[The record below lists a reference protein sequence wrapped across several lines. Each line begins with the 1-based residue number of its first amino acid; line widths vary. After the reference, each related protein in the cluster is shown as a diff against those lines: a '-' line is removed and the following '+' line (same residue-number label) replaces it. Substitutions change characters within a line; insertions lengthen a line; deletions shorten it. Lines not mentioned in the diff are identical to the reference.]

1 MTDFAEIRR
10 ATVEIEGPREGSLE
24 HRAALVLKVLAFINA
39 AGVVL
44 ALFPP
49 LTPVSTLLT
58 LAFNAMAAALAG
70 AYWLAAVGLDRR
82 RPWAVAAVRP
92 LLVLIAV
99 SGVYSVLVGLGEGKL
114 RIPFEVALAGWALLG
129 PADIK
134 PIARFERRSVV
145 LVAAAALLLVLLA
158 FGHRV
163 FGWGGL
169 LDVRETDLQG
179 SIALDCGAPADGPP
193 PTLTVS
199 YDWSWSKATPV
210 PSGIDIVVLGWT
222 GADAEGRPLY
232 IVGQIPENTS
242 GIQAGREGYPSG
254 PMAEQV
260 GAESEGRYRWAI
272 ALAEQQHK
280 AAHIEVEL
288 RLAREAP
295 PEHATLVVK
304 ATYVH
309 LGLWREDVSL
319 TCSW

>member
-1 MTDFAEIRR
+1 MTEFAEIRR
-10 ATVEIEGPREGSLE
+10 ATVEIEGPHAGSLE
-24 HRAALVLKVLAFINA
+24 HRAALVLKVLAFING

-58 LAFNAMAAALAG
+58 LAFNAAAAALAG
-70 AYWLAAVGLDRR
+70 AYLLAAIGLDRR
-82 RPWAVAAVRP
+82 RPWAVGAVRP
-92 LLVLIAV
+92 LLVLIALA
-99 SGVYSVLVGLGEGKL
+99 GVFSVLVGLSEGKL
-114 RIPFEVALAGWALLG
+114 RLPFEVALAGWALLG

-134 PIARFERRSVV
+134 PIARLAGRSVALIATV
-145 LVAAAALLLVLLA
+145 AALLALLA

-163 FGWGGL
+163 FGWGGM
-169 LDVRETDLQG
+169 LDVREGDLQG
-179 SIALDCGAPADGPP
+179 SIAVDCGDPADGPP

-222 GADAEGRPLY
+222 GPDAEGRPLY
-232 IVGQIPENTS
+232 IVGQIPENTP

-254 PMAEQV
+254 PMAERV

-272 ALAEQQHK
+272 ALDEQQHRPG
-280 AAHIEVEL
+280 HIEVQL

-295 PEHATLVVK
+295 PAHATLVIK

-309 LGLWREDVSL
+309 LGLWREDVHV
-319 TCSW
+319 TCTW